1 MHFCSKCDNMYYIR
15 INENDNNKLV
25 YYCRNCGNVDN
36 ELSMT
41 NLCVS
46 KTKIRQN
53 KQIYSHMINEYTKN
67 DVTLPRTK
75 TIKCPNQDCKSN
87 KKKENEKEKQVL
99 DIIENFDGGIQKHK
113 MRSIILLVMILLFAI
128 IVFIE

>member
-15 INENDNNKLV
+15 INENDHNKLV

-75 TIKCPNQDCKSN
+75 TIKCPNQDCKCN
-87 KKKENEKEKQVL
+87 KKKEKEDENEAQQEVIYLRYDDINMKYIYMCVNCNTTWKTSQKQ
-99 DIIENFDGGIQKHK
+99 
-113 MRSIILLVMILLFAI
+113 
-128 IVFIE
+128 

>member
-87 KKKENEKEKQVL
+87 KKKENEDENEAQQEVIYLRYDDINMKYIYMCVNCNTTWKTSQKQ
-99 DIIENFDGGIQKHK
+99 
-113 MRSIILLVMILLFAI
+113 
-128 IVFIE
+128 

>member
-15 INENDNNKLV
+15 INENDHNKLV
-25 YYCRNCGNVDN
+25 YYCRNCGNVDD

-87 KKKENEKEKQVL
+87 KKKEKEDDNEAQQEVIYLRYDDINMKYIYMCVNCNTTWKTSQKQ
-99 DIIENFDGGIQKHK
+99 
-113 MRSIILLVMILLFAI
+113 
-128 IVFIE
+128 

>member
-1 MHFCSKCDNMYYIR
+1 MHFCNKCDNMYYIR
-15 INENDNNKLV
+15 INENDHNKLV
-25 YYCRNCGNVDN
+25 YYCRNCGNVDDA
-36 ELSMT
+36 LSMT

-87 KKKENEKEKQVL
+87 KKKENENENEAQQEVIYLRYDDINMKYIYMCVNCNTTWKTSQKQ
-99 DIIENFDGGIQKHK
+99 
-113 MRSIILLVMILLFAI
+113 
-128 IVFIE
+128 

>member
-1 MHFCSKCDNMYYIR
+1 MHFCNQCQNMYYIS
-15 INENDNNKLV
+15 ISASDANKLI
-25 YYCRNCGNVDN
+25 YYCRNCGNVDD

-75 TIKCPNQDCKSN
+75 TIKCPNQDCKCN
-87 KKKENEKEKQVL
+87 KKKEKEDENEAQQEVIYLRYDDINMKYIYMCVNCNTTWKTSQKQ
-99 DIIENFDGGIQKHK
+99 
-113 MRSIILLVMILLFAI
+113 
-128 IVFIE
+128 

>member
-87 KKKENEKEKQVL
+87 KKKENENENEAQQEVIYLRYDDINMKYIYMCVNCNTTWKTSQKQ
-99 DIIENFDGGIQKHK
+99 
-113 MRSIILLVMILLFAI
+113 
-128 IVFIE
+128 

>member
-36 ELSMT
+36 KLSMT

-87 KKKENEKEKQVL
+87 KKKENENENEAQQEVIYLRYDDINMKYIYMCVNCNTTWKTSQKQ
-99 DIIENFDGGIQKHK
+99 
-113 MRSIILLVMILLFAI
+113 
-128 IVFIE
+128 

>member
-1 MHFCSKCDNMYYIR
+1 MKFCDTCDNMYYIR
-15 INENDNNKLV
+15 INENDHNKLV
-25 YYCRNCGNVDN
+25 YYCRNCGNVDDA
-36 ELSMT
+36 LSMT

-87 KKKENEKEKQVL
+87 KKKENENENEAQQEVIYLRYDDINMKYIYMCVNCNTTWKTSQKQ
-99 DIIENFDGGIQKHK
+99 
-113 MRSIILLVMILLFAI
+113 
-128 IVFIE
+128 